1 MCDAE
6 GGPRETEDKKIS
18 FLTEGVRTDAP
29 HQIISSSSM
38 RGMEESWEY
47 QEVSKIEEEIHV

>member
-1 MCDAE
+1 MQRVAQE
-6 GGPRETEDKKIS
+6 RRKIS
-18 FLTEGVRTDAP
+18 FLTEGVRTEAP